1 MYLYNTHYHIEN
13 METQSVL
20 IQGEDLNEIKFHY
33 NEILKIGLPILLIDD
48 YTGEILKMSK

>member
-1 MYLYNTHYHIEN
+1 MYLSNTHYHIETV
-13 METQSVL
+13 ETQSVL
-20 IQGEDLNEIKFHY
+20 TKGEDLNEVKFRY

>member
-1 MYLYNTHYHIEN
+1 MYLSNTHYHIET

-20 IQGEDLNEIKFHY
+20 TKSEDLNEIKFRY

>member
-1 MYLYNTHYHIEN
+1 

-20 IQGEDLNEIKFHY
+20 IKRNDLTEIKFLY
-33 NEILKIGLPILLIDD
+33 NELLKTGLSILLIDD

>member
-1 MYLYNTHYHIEN
+1 MYLSDTHYHIEN

-20 IQGEDLNEIKFHY
+20 IKGEDLNEVKFHY
-33 NEILKIGLPILLIDD
+33 NEILKTGLPILLIDD

>member
-1 MYLYNTHYHIEN
+1 MYLSDTHYHIEN

-20 IQGEDLNEIKFHY
+20 IKGNDLNEVKFRY